1 MRCQASS
8 SSEAISW
15 ILNSDEQEQLIYSS
29 KTNITDNFTRFS
41 VNTNRK
47 GMVILQTNSSEL
59 RDAGVYECKT
69 TKKDNHD
76 SATIVKTS
84 AHAVILGTFFRT
96 GYSEIKYDKAIAQCY
111 NVYHLL

>member
-15 ILNSDEQEQLIYSS
+15 ILNSDEQEHLIYSS

-41 VNTNRK
+41 VNIDRN
-47 GMVILQTNSSEL
+47 GIVILQTNSSEL

-69 TKKDNHD
+69 IKKDD
-76 SATIVKTS
+76 QYSATIVKTA
-84 AHAVILGTFFRT
+84 AHAVILGAFHFTRIT
-96 GYSEIKYDKAIAQCY
+96 Y
-111 NVYHLL
+111 YHYEVR

>member
-15 ILNSDEQEQLIYSS
+15 ILNSHEQEQLIYSS
-29 KTNITDNFTRFS
+29 KTNITNNFTRFS
-41 VNTNRK
+41 VNINRNE
-47 GMVILQTNSSEL
+47 MVILQTNSTEL

-69 TKKDNHD
+69 IKKDNQD

-84 AHAVILGTFFRT
+84 AHAVILGTFHFT
-96 GYSEIKYDKAIAQCY
+96 LITY
-111 NVYHLL
+111 YHYEVRLKVIS